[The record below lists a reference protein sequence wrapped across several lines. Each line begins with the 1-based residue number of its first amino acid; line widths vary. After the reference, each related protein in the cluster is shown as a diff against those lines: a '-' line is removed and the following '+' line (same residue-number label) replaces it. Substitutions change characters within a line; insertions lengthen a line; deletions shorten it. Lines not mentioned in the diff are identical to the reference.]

1 MITCNISIIFDS
13 LCTNKVLKF
22 MLRKLSDQE
31 IAVRGKSVMKRDWCS
46 IVWKTTLQFEEHD
59 TTKFSPQL
67 NCLYPDII
75 TYYKLRSNQTE
86 LKCLGRD
93 NSWCHY
99 RLPHYQTFNMWIS
112 YQKCYIYNLCIWWCI
127 QPANWEISCLEFWE
141 WCKFTVTVKASK
153 C

>member
-31 IAVRGKSVMKRDWCS
+31 IAVSGKSVMKRDWCF
-46 IVWKTTLQFEEHD
+46 IVWKTTLEFEEHD
-59 TTKFSPQL
+59 TTKFPPKL
-67 NCLYPDII
+67 NCFCPDII
-75 TYYKLRSNQTE
+75 TYYKLRCSQRE
-86 LKCLGRD
+86 LGVDIWTTAL
-93 NSWCHY
+93 
-99 RLPHYQTFNMWIS
+99 LPIIKLLIVWIS
-112 YQKCYIYNLCIWWCI
+112 YQKCNIYNPCIWWCI